1 MTEPTER
8 EVVLKGLGDAVWKL
22 DPAMATEFANRAIAI
37 GIDAYDAIND
47 GLAKG
52 MMVVSGMFD
61 RREYFV
67 PELLRAAKAMN
78 TGIDILKPYLKVDA
92 STHKGTVVIATVKG
106 DIHQIGKNLVAL
118 MLRTAG
124 FTVHDL
130 GVNCPADKYLGKA
143 KQENAD
149 IIGMSALMTTTMLYM
164 ETVTQELQKVGMR
177 DRIRVMVGGAPVS
190 EQFAKKVGADA
201 YASHAAVAV
210 EVAKQLVAAAKES
223 AGNQHAAAK
232 VE

>member
-1 MTEPTER
+1 MSDAATSER
-8 EVVLKGLGDAVWKL
+8 EQVLAGLADSVWKL
-22 DPAMATEFANRAIAI
+22 DPAMATEYSHRALAI

-52 MMVVSGMFD
+52 MMVVSGKFD

-78 TGIDILKPYLKVDA
+78 TGIDVLKPHLKVDA
-92 STHKGTVVIATVKG
+92 TTHKGTVVIATVKG

-130 GVNCPADKYLGKA
+130 GVNCPAEKYLGKA
-143 KQENAD
+143 LEEKAE

-164 ETVTQELQKVGMR
+164 ETVNQLLLKEGVR
-177 DRIRVMVGGAPVS
+177 DRIKVMVGGAPVS
-190 EQFAKKVGADA
+190 PDFAKKVGADA
-201 YASHAAVAV
+201 YASHAAMAV
-210 EVAKQLVAAAKES
+210 EVAKELAALSVA
-223 AGNQHAAAK
+223 
-232 VE
+232 

>member
-1 MTEPTER
+1 MNAPAMLNER
-8 EVVLKGLGDAVWKL
+8 EVILAGLADSVWKL
-22 DPAMATEFANRAIAI
+22 DPAMATEFAQRAIAI
-37 GIDAYDAIND
+37 GMDSYVAIND

-52 MMVVSGMFD
+52 MMVVSGKFD

-78 TGIDILKPYLKVDA
+78 TGIDLLKPYLKVDA
-92 STHKGTVVIATVKG
+92 TTHKGTVVIATVKG

-130 GVNCPADKYLGKA
+130 GVNCPAEKYLAKA
-143 KQENAD
+143 REENAD

-164 ETVTQELQKVGMR
+164 ETVTQTLQTEGMR
-177 DRIRVMVGGAPVS
+177 DRVSVMVGGAPVS
-190 EQFAKKVGADA
+190 EMFAKKVGADA
-201 YASHAAVAV
+201 YASHAAMAV
-210 EVAKQLVAAAKES
+210 EVAKELVAARVA
-223 AGNQHAAAK
+223 
-232 VE
+232 

>member
-1 MTEPTER
+1 MNDVTTTNER
-8 EVVLKGLGDAVWKL
+8 EEVLAGLADSVWKL
-22 DPAMATEFANRAIAI
+22 DAAMATEFANRAVAI
-37 GIDAYDAIND
+37 GMDAYEAIND

-52 MMVVSGMFD
+52 MMVVSGKFD

-124 FTVHDL
+124 VTVHDL
-130 GVNCPADKYLGKA
+130 GVNCPAEKYLGKA
-143 KQENAD
+143 KEENAD

-164 ETVTQELQKVGMR
+164 ETVTQALQKEGMR
-177 DRIRVMVGGAPVS
+177 ERISVMVGGAPVS
-190 EQFAKKVGADA
+190 EMFAKKVGADR
-201 YASHAAVAV
+201 YASHAAMAV
-210 EVAKQLVAAAKES
+210 EVAKELVAA
-223 AGNQHAAAK
+223 K
-232 VE
+232 VA

>member
-1 MTEPTER
+1 MNDTTTSER
-8 EVVLKGLGDAVWKL
+8 EVVLGGLAESVWTL
-22 DPAMATEFANRAIAI
+22 DPAKATEFANRAIAI
-37 GIDAYDAIND
+37 GIDAYEAIND

-52 MMVVSGMFD
+52 MMVVSGKFD

-78 TGIDILKPYLKVDA
+78 TGIDILKPHLRVDA

-130 GVNCPADKYLGKA
+130 GVNCPAEKYLGKA
-143 KQENAD
+143 REENAD

-164 ETVTQELQKVGMR
+164 ETVTQALQKEGMR
-177 DRIRVMVGGAPVS
+177 EQIKVMVGGAPVS
-190 EQFAKKVGADA
+190 ESFAKKVGADS
-201 YASHAAVAV
+201 YASHAAMAV
-210 EVAKQLVAAAKES
+210 EVAKELVA
-223 AGNQHAAAK
+223 QK
-232 VE
+232 VA

>member
-1 MTEPTER
+1 MNDTTTNDTTTSER
-8 EVVLKGLGDAVWKL
+8 ETILKGLGDAVWKL
-22 DPAMATEFANRAIAI
+22 DPAMATEFAQRAIAT

-52 MMVVSGMFD
+52 MAIVSGMFD

-78 TGIDILKPYLKVDA
+78 TGIDLLKPYLKVDA

-130 GVNCPADKYLGKA
+130 GVNCPAEKYLGKA
-143 KQENAD
+143 KETNAD

-164 ETVTQELQKVGMR
+164 ETVTQQLTQEGMR
-177 DRIRVMVGGAPVS
+177 ERIKVMVGGAPVS
-190 EQFAKKVGADA
+190 EVFAKKVGADR

-210 EVAKQLVAAAKES
+210 EVAKDLVASRVA
-223 AGNQHAAAK
+223 
-232 VE
+232 

>member
-1 MTEPTER
+1 MNDTTTTNER
-8 EVVLKGLGDAVWKL
+8 EAVLAGLADSVWKL
-22 DPAMATEFANRAIAI
+22 DAAMATEFANRAVSI
-37 GIDAYDAIND
+37 GIDAYEAIND

-78 TGIDILKPYLKVDA
+78 TGIDILKPHLKVDA

-130 GVNCPADKYLGKA
+130 GVNCPAEKYLGKA
-143 KQENAD
+143 KEENAD

-164 ETVTQELQKVGMR
+164 ETVTQALQKEGMR
-177 DRIRVMVGGAPVS
+177 ERISVMVGGAPVS
-190 EQFAKKVGADA
+190 EMFAKKVGADR
-201 YASHAAVAV
+201 YASHAAMAVAV
-210 EVAKQLVAAAKES
+210 AKELVAQKAA
-223 AGNQHAAAK
+223 
-232 VE
+232 

>member
-1 MTEPTER
+1 MSEPTER

-92 STHKGTVVIATVKG
+92 TTHKGTVVIATVKG

-130 GVNCPADKYLGKA
+130 GVNCPAEKYLGKA

-164 ETVTQELQKVGMR
+164 ETVTQELQKAGMR
-177 DRIRVMVGGAPVS
+177 ERIRVMVGGAPVS
-190 EQFAKKVGADA
+190 EMFAKKVGADA

-210 EVAKQLVAAAKES
+210 ETAKQLVAAAKAS
-223 AGNQHAAAK
+223 AAEPRVPAK
-232 VE
+232 AE

>member
-1 MTEPTER
+1 MNDVTTTNER
-8 EVVLKGLGDAVWKL
+8 EEVLAGLADSVWKL
-22 DPAMATEFANRAIAI
+22 DAAMATEFANRAVAM
-37 GIDAYDAIND
+37 GMDAYEAIND

-52 MMVVSGMFD
+52 MMVVSGKFD

-130 GVNCPADKYLGKA
+130 GVNCPAEKYLGKA
-143 KQENAD
+143 KEENAD

-164 ETVTQELQKVGMR
+164 ETVTQALQKEGMR
-177 DRIRVMVGGAPVS
+177 ERISVMVGGAPVS
-190 EQFAKKVGADA
+190 EMFAKKVGADR
-201 YASHAAVAV
+201 YASHAAMAV
-210 EVAKQLVAAAKES
+210 EVAKELV
-223 AGNQHAAAK
+223 AAK

>member
-1 MTEPTER
+1 MNAPATSER
-8 EVVLKGLGDAVWKL
+8 EEILNGLADSVWKL
-22 DPAMATEFANRAIAI
+22 DPAMATQFAQRAIDT
-37 GIDAYDAIND
+37 GMDAYEAIND

-52 MMVVSGMFD
+52 MMVVSGKFD

-78 TGIDILKPYLKVDA
+78 TGIDLLKPYLKVDA
-92 STHKGTVVIATVKG
+92 TTHKGTVVIATVKG

-130 GVNCPADKYLGKA
+130 GVNCPAEKYLGKA
-143 KQENAD
+143 KEENAD

-164 ETVTQELQKVGMR
+164 ETVTRELEQQGMR
-177 DRIRVMVGGAPVS
+177 ERIRVMVGGAPVS
-190 EQFAKKVGADA
+190 EAFAKKVGADR
-201 YASHAAVAV
+201 YASHAAMAV
-210 EVAKQLVAAAKES
+210 QVAKELVA
-223 AGNQHAAAK
+223 QK
-232 VE
+232 VA

>member
-1 MTEPTER
+1 MNDVTTTNER
-8 EVVLKGLGDAVWKL
+8 EEVLAGLADSVWKL
-22 DPAMATEFANRAIAI
+22 DAAMATEFANRAVAM
-37 GIDAYDAIND
+37 GMDAYEAIND

-52 MMVVSGMFD
+52 MMVVSGKFD

-130 GVNCPADKYLGKA
+130 GVNCPAEKYLGKA
-143 KQENAD
+143 KEENAD

-164 ETVTQELQKVGMR
+164 ETVTQALQKEGMR
-177 DRIRVMVGGAPVS
+177 ERISVMVGGAPVS
-190 EQFAKKVGADA
+190 EMFAKKVGADR
-201 YASHAAVAV
+201 YASHAAMAV
-210 EVAKQLVAAAKES
+210 EVAKELVAA
-223 AGNQHAAAK
+223 K
-232 VE
+232 VA

>member
-1 MTEPTER
+1 MNDSTTNER
-8 EVVLKGLGDAVWKL
+8 EVVLAGLADSVWKL
-22 DPAMATEFANRAIAI
+22 DAAMATAFANRALAI
-37 GIDAYDAIND
+37 GMDAYEAIND

-52 MMVVSGMFD
+52 MMVVSGKFD

-78 TGIDILKPYLKVDA
+78 TGIDILKPFLKVDA

-130 GVNCPADKYLGKA
+130 GVNCPAEKYLGKA
-143 KQENAD
+143 KEENAD

-164 ETVTQELQKVGMR
+164 ETVTQALQKEGMR
-177 DRIRVMVGGAPVS
+177 ERISVMVGGAPVS
-190 EQFAKKVGADA
+190 EVFAKKVGADR
-201 YASHAAVAV
+201 YASHAAMAV
-210 EVAKQLVAAAKES
+210 EVAKELVA
-223 AGNQHAAAK
+223 QK
-232 VE
+232 VT

>member
-1 MTEPTER
+1 MNDTTANER
-8 EVVLKGLGDAVWKL
+8 EAILKGLADSVWKL
-22 DPAMATEFANRAIAI
+22 DPAMATEFAQRAIAT

-52 MMVVSGMFD
+52 MAVVSGMFD

-78 TGIDILKPYLKVDA
+78 TGIDILKPHLRVDA

-130 GVNCPADKYLGKA
+130 GVNCPAEKYLNKA
-143 KQENAD
+143 KEENAD

-164 ETVTQELQKVGMR
+164 ETVTQQLEQEGMR
-177 DRIRVMVGGAPVS
+177 ERIRVMVGGAPVS
-190 EQFAKKVGADA
+190 ETFAQKVGADR

-210 EVAKQLVAAAKES
+210 EIAKELVAS
-223 AGNQHAAAK
+223 K
-232 VE
+232 VA

>member
-1 MTEPTER
+1 MNDVTAPVVDDR
-8 EVVLKGLGDAVWKL
+8 EVILKGLADSVWKL
-22 DPAMATEFANRAIAI
+22 DAAMASEFANKAIAA
-37 GIDAYDAIND
+37 GIDSYVAIND

-78 TGIDILKPYLKVDA
+78 TGIDLLKPYLKVDA
-92 STHKGTVVIATVKG
+92 TTHKGTVVIATVKG

-130 GVNCPADKYLGKA
+130 GVNCPAEKYLAKA
-143 KQENAD
+143 KEENAD

-164 ETVTQELQKVGMR
+164 ETVTQQLQQQGMR
-177 DRIRVMVGGAPVS
+177 ERIRVMVGGAPVS
-190 EQFAKKVGADA
+190 ETFARKVGADA

-210 EVAKQLVAAAKES
+210 EVAKQLVAAVK
-223 AGNQHAAAK
+223 AA
-232 VE
+232 

>member
-1 MTEPTER
+1 MNDTTTSER
-8 EVVLKGLGDAVWKL
+8 EVVLGGLAESVWTL
-22 DPAMATEFANRAIAI
+22 DPAKATEFAQRAIAI

-52 MMVVSGMFD
+52 MMVVSGKFD

-78 TGIDILKPYLKVDA
+78 TGIDILKPHLKVDA

-130 GVNCPADKYLGKA
+130 GVNCPAEKYLGTA

-164 ETVTQELQKVGMR
+164 ETVTQALQKEGMR
-177 DRIRVMVGGAPVS
+177 DRIKVMVGGAPVS
-190 EQFAKKVGADA
+190 EAFAKKVGADS

-210 EVAKQLVAAAKES
+210 EVAKELVA
-223 AGNQHAAAK
+223 QK
-232 VE
+232 VA

>member
-1 MTEPTER
+1 MNDVTGATNER
-8 EVVLKGLGDAVWKL
+8 EAVLKGLADSVWKL
-22 DPAMATEFANRAIAI
+22 DPAMATEFANKAIAI

-78 TGIDILKPYLKVDA
+78 TGIDLLKPYLKVDA
-92 STHKGTVVIATVKG
+92 TTHKGTVVIATVKG

-143 KQENAD
+143 QAENAD

-177 DRIRVMVGGAPVS
+177 DKIQVMVGGAPVS
-190 EQFAKKVGADA
+190 EMFAKKVGADA

-210 EVAKQLVAAAKES
+210 EIAKQLVAAKK
-223 AGNQHAAAK
+223 QPAAAK
-232 VE
+232 AE

>member
-1 MTEPTER
+1 MSDSPANEQR
-8 EVVLKGLGDAVWKL
+8 EVVLAGLADSVWKL
-22 DPAMATEFANRAIAI
+22 DAAMATEFANRAVAI
-37 GIDAYDAIND
+37 GMDAYEAIND

-52 MMVVSGMFD
+52 MMVVSGKFD

-130 GVNCPADKYLGKA
+130 GVNCPAEKYLGKA
-143 KQENAD
+143 KEENAD

-164 ETVTQELQKVGMR
+164 ETVTQALQKEGMR
-177 DRIRVMVGGAPVS
+177 ERISVMVGGAPVS
-190 EQFAKKVGADA
+190 EMFAKKVGADR
-201 YASHAAVAV
+201 YASHAAMAV
-210 EVAKQLVAAAKES
+210 EVAKELV
-223 AGNQHAAAK
+223 AAK

>member
-1 MTEPTER
+1 MIADTMNDMTTTER
-8 EVVLKGLGDAVWKL
+8 ETILKGLGDAVWKL
-22 DPAMATEFANRAIAI
+22 DPAMATEFAQRAIAA

-52 MMVVSGMFD
+52 MAVVSGMFD

-78 TGIDILKPYLKVDA
+78 TGIDLLKPYLKVDA

-130 GVNCPADKYLGKA
+130 GVNCPAEKYLGKA
-143 KQENAD
+143 KEVDAD

-164 ETVTQELQKVGMR
+164 ETVTQQLVQEGMR
-177 DRIRVMVGGAPVS
+177 DRIKVMVGGAPVS
-190 EQFAKKVGADA
+190 ETFAMKVGADK

-210 EVAKQLVAAAKES
+210 EIAKDLVGSKVA
-223 AGNQHAAAK
+223 
-232 VE
+232 

>member
-1 MTEPTER
+1 MNDTTMSER
-8 EVVLKGLGDAVWKL
+8 EVVLGGLAESVWTL
-22 DPAMATEFANRAIAI
+22 DPAKATEFAQRSLAI

-52 MMVVSGMFD
+52 MMVVSGKFD

-78 TGIDILKPYLKVDA
+78 TGIDILKPYLKVD
-92 STHKGTVVIATVKG
+92 STTHKGTVVIATVKG

-130 GVNCPADKYLGKA
+130 GVNCPAEKYLNTA

-164 ETVTQELQKVGMR
+164 ETVTQALQKEGMR
-177 DRIRVMVGGAPVS
+177 DRIKVMVGGAPVS
-190 EQFAKKVGADA
+190 EAFAKKVGADS
-201 YASHAAVAV
+201 YASHAAIAV
-210 EVAKQLVAAAKES
+210 EVAKELVA
-223 AGNQHAAAK
+223 QK
-232 VE
+232 VA

>member
-1 MTEPTER
+1 MNDTATNER
-8 EVVLKGLGDAVWKL
+8 EVVLGGLAESVWTL
-22 DPAMATEFANRAIAI
+22 DPAKATEFAQRAIAI

-52 MMVVSGMFD
+52 MMVVSGKFD

-78 TGIDILKPYLKVDA
+78 TGIDILKPHLRVD
-92 STHKGTVVIATVKG
+92 STTHKGTVVIATVKG

-130 GVNCPADKYLGKA
+130 GVNCPADKYLDKA

-164 ETVTQELQKVGMR
+164 ETVTQALQKEGMR
-177 DRIRVMVGGAPVS
+177 ERIKVMVGGAPVS
-190 EQFAKKVGADA
+190 EAFAKKVGADS

-210 EVAKQLVAAAKES
+210 EVAKELVA
-223 AGNQHAAAK
+223 QK
-232 VE
+232 VA

>member
-1 MTEPTER
+1 MNAPTMLSER
-8 EVVLKGLGDAVWKL
+8 EVILAGLADSVWKL
-22 DPAMATEFANRAIAI
+22 DPAMASEFAQRAIAI
-37 GIDAYDAIND
+37 GMDAYEAIND

-52 MMVVSGMFD
+52 MMVVSGKFD

-78 TGIDILKPYLKVDA
+78 TGIDLLRPYLKVDA
-92 STHKGTVVIATVKG
+92 TTHKGTVVIATVKG

-130 GVNCPADKYLGKA
+130 GVNCPVEKYLAKA
-143 KQENAD
+143 REENAD

-164 ETVTQELQKVGMR
+164 ETVTRTLQTEGMR
-177 DRIRVMVGGAPVS
+177 DRVSVMVGGAPVS
-190 EQFAKKVGADA
+190 EMFAKKVGADA
-201 YASHAAVAV
+201 YASHAAMAV
-210 EVAKQLVAAAKES
+210 EVAKELVAARVA
-223 AGNQHAAAK
+223 
-232 VE
+232 

>member
-1 MTEPTER
+1 MNAPVVDER
-8 EVVLKGLGDAVWKL
+8 EVVLAGLADSVWKL
-22 DPAMATEFANRAIAI
+22 DPAMATDFANRALAI

-52 MMVVSGMFD
+52 MMVVSGKFD

-78 TGIDILKPYLKVDA
+78 TGIDILKPYLRVDA
-92 STHKGTVVIATVKG
+92 TTHKGTVVIATVKG

-130 GVNCPADKYLGKA
+130 GVNCPAEKYLAKA
-143 KQENAD
+143 KEENAD

-164 ETVTQELQKVGMR
+164 ETVTQTLRQEGLR

-190 EQFAKKVGADA
+190 ESFAQKVGADR
-201 YASHAAVAV
+201 YASHAAMAV
-210 EVAKQLVAAAKES
+210 EVAKELVAT
-223 AGNQHAAAK
+223 K
-232 VE
+232 VA

>member
-1 MTEPTER
+1 MIADTMNDSATSER
-8 EVVLKGLGDAVWKL
+8 EAILKGLGDAVWKL
-22 DPAMATEFANRAIAI
+22 DPGMATEFAQRAIDS

-52 MMVVSGMFD
+52 MAIVSGMFD

-78 TGIDILKPYLKVDA
+78 SGIDLLKPHLKVDA

-130 GVNCPADKYLGKA
+130 GVNCPAEKYLGKA
-143 KQENAD
+143 KEVDAD

-164 ETVTQELQKVGMR
+164 ETVTQQLTQEGMR
-177 DRIRVMVGGAPVS
+177 ERVKVMVGGAPVT
-190 EQFAKKVGADA
+190 ETFAKKVGADR

-210 EVAKQLVAAAKES
+210 EVAKGLVRS
-223 AGNQHAAAK
+223 K
-232 VE
+232 VA

>member
-1 MTEPTER
+1 MNDTTTITER
-8 EVVLKGLGDAVWKL
+8 EAVLAGLADSVWKL
-22 DPAMATEFANRAIAI
+22 DPAMATEFAKRAITA
-37 GIDAYDAIND
+37 GIDAYDAING

-52 MMVVSGMFD
+52 MMVVSGKFD

-92 STHKGTVVIATVKG
+92 TTHKGTVVIATVKG

-130 GVNCPADKYLGKA
+130 GVNCPAEKYLAKA
-143 KQENAD
+143 KEENAD

-164 ETVTQELQKVGMR
+164 ETVTQALEKEGMR
-177 DRIRVMVGGAPVS
+177 ERIRVMVGGAPVS
-190 EQFAKKVGADA
+190 EGFAKKVGADS
-201 YASHAAVAV
+201 YASHAAMAV
-210 EVAKQLVAAAKES
+210 EVAKQLVAA
-223 AGNQHAAAK
+223 K

>member
-1 MTEPTER
+1 MNDTATIEAMNDPATSER
-8 EVVLKGLGDAVWKL
+8 EAVLAGLADSVWKL
-22 DPAMATEFANRAIAI
+22 DPGMATEFAQRAIDI
-37 GIDAYDAIND
+37 GIDAYEAINH

-52 MMVVSGMFD
+52 MMVVSGKFD

-78 TGIDILKPYLKVDA
+78 TGIDLLKPHLRVDA
-92 STHKGTVVIATVKG
+92 TTHKGTVVIATVKG

-130 GVNCPADKYLGKA
+130 GVNCPAEKYLGKA
-143 KQENAD
+143 REENAD

-164 ETVTQELQKVGMR
+164 ETVTQALENEGMR
-177 DRIRVMVGGAPVS
+177 ARIRVMVGGAPVS
-190 EQFAKKVGADA
+190 EAFAKKVGADS
-201 YASHAAVAV
+201 YASHAAMAV
-210 EVAKQLVAAAKES
+210 EVAKQLVAPKAR
-223 AGNQHAAAK
+223 
-232 VE
+232 

>member
-1 MTEPTER
+1 MNDVTTTNER
-8 EVVLKGLGDAVWKL
+8 EEILAGLADSVWKL
-22 DPAMATEFANRAIAI
+22 DAAMATTLANRAVAI
-37 GIDAYDAIND
+37 GMDAYEAIND

-52 MMVVSGMFD
+52 MMVVSGKFD

-130 GVNCPADKYLGKA
+130 GVNCPAEKYLGKA
-143 KQENAD
+143 REENAD

-164 ETVTQELQKVGMR
+164 ETVTQALQKEGMR
-177 DRIRVMVGGAPVS
+177 ERISVMVGGAPVS
-190 EQFAKKVGADA
+190 EMFAKKVGADR
-201 YASHAAVAV
+201 YASHAAMAV
-210 EVAKQLVAAAKES
+210 EVAKELVAA
-223 AGNQHAAAK
+223 K
-232 VE
+232 VA